1 MNPLIVFYTVL
12 LVIAVIIGFIIFTDK
27 GLKWKGKD

>member
-1 MNPLIVFYTVL
+1 MFYLVL
-12 LVIAVIIGFIIFTDK
+12 LALAVIIGFIIFTDK

>member
-1 MNPLIVFYTVL
+1 MNPLEMVFL
-12 LVIAVIIGFIIFTDK
+12 GLGVIALIIGFIVFTDT

>member
-1 MNPLIVFYTVL
+1 MNPLEIFYVGL
-12 LVIAVIIGFIIFTDK
+12 GVIALIIGFIIFTDK

>member
-1 MNPLIVFYTVL
+1 MNPLEIFFL
-12 LVIAVIIGFIIFTDK
+12 GLGVIALIIGFIIFTDK